1 MSSHTRPLYSL
12 VISVHPEDSDSP
24 VNSSTSR
31 LGEITVDWVDF
42 TQEKSIDRPPSPPLP
57 PTMRA
62 PGRPKPKHGRHV
74 PGATHGIAHEHGTGS
89 RVSST
94 GGPHESSPSDLSL
107 QPLLAHLPG
116 GTSTPHTASGISEI
130 GRGIVHLFK
139 HAPPPTL
146 IASLD
151 AHPVGESSSAAQNRH
166 ASQAGPAG
174 KGGAHNGSA
183 EDSGWDGDR
192 AEGEDGSLIAVLAVP
207 AWMRPGDFL
216 EWIGGWGGCLE
227 GVRMIRCVGRPS
239 FSPPTQDL

>member
-12 VISVHPEDSDSP
+12 VISVHPENCDSP

-42 TQEKSIDRPPSPPLP
+42 TQEKSIDRPPSPPLS

-166 ASQAGPAG
+166 ASRAGPAG

>member
-12 VISVHPEDSDSP
+12 VISVHPSDDI
-24 VNSSTSR
+24 SSLEETAASR

-42 TQEKSIDRPPSPPLP
+42 TTEKSIDRPPSPPP
-57 PTMRA
+57 PTASMRGLSRRKQA
-62 PGRPKPKHGRHV
+62 TGRSV
-74 PGATHGIAHEHGTGS
+74 PGAATADH
-89 RVSST
+89 VSHPALSNDRPLNGNHPT
-94 GGPHESSPSDLSL
+94 PSDLSL

-116 GTSTPHTASGISEI
+116 APFAPHTASGISEI

-151 AHPVGESSSAAQNRH
+151 AHPVGESSSAAQARLRQE
-166 ASQAGPAG
+166 AVQ
-174 KGGAHNGSA
+174 KVRVNG
-183 EDSGWDGDR
+183 ERGDEGWDGDR

-216 EWIGGWGGCLE
+216 EWIGGWAGCLE
-227 GVRMIRCVGRPS
+227 GVRMIR
-239 FSPPTQDL
+239 